1 MLSFQNLISINR
13 ESDHPVF
20 LQISHGMASLIK
32 AGILGKGMRLPG
44 TRAMSESLKVHRKTV
59 VAAYDELM
67 SQGWI
72 EVIPSK
78 GTFVS
83 SKLPIVEARGIA
95 EEVQQGPDRD
105 KAGFQYYPRKDLHR
119 AEPLVPSGLTLDEGV
134 PDVRIA
140 PVNEILRAIKN
151 IVSRSYNVKYLSYGP
166 VFGDSLLREVL
177 AGYLQETRGMNITAD
192 NVLLT
197 RGSQMGMYLAS
208 QMILKPGDK
217 AAVGETNYIAANLT
231 MCDAGATLLEIPV
244 DEEGLVTNA
253 LETLC
258 EQEEIKAVFVTSHH
272 HHPTTVTLSPERRIH
287 LLQLAEKYGFAI
299 LEDDYDYDF
308 HYANAPLLPLASA
321 DRAGQVI
328 YMGAT
333 CKIVAPA
340 YRVGYLVAPADFVQE
355 ASHLRR
361 IIDRQGDPILE
372 RAIGLMIQ
380 QGDYQRHTKKAL
392 KLYKERRDHFCHLLE
407 TELGEFVSFK
417 KPEGGMAVWVG
428 LDRRLNWRS
437 IARSCELADLRI
449 PNWKLYDQ
457 ARANHNHIR
466 MGFASLNFEEQEK
479 VISLLKKAMQDQ
491 KAALLSP
498 LLQS

>member
-20 LQISHGMASLIK
+20 LQISHGMAGLIK

-44 TRAMSESLKVHRKTV
+44 TRAMSEELKVHRKTV

-72 EVIPSK
+72 EVVPSK

-83 SKLPIVEARGIA
+83 SKLPIVEARGLA
-95 EEVQQGPDRD
+95 GEVSEKPDRNV
-105 KAGFQYYPRKDLHR
+105 AGFEFYPRTSLKR
-119 AEPLVPSGLTLDEGV
+119 AEPIIIDGLTMDEGI

-140 PVNEILRAIKN
+140 PVNEILRATKN
-151 IVSRSYNVKYLSYGP
+151 IVSRSYNMKYLSYGP
-166 VFGDSLLREVL
+166 VYGDSLLREVL
-177 AGYLQETRGMNITAD
+177 AGYLQETRGMNITSD
-192 NVLLT
+192 NILLT

-208 QMILKPGDK
+208 QMVLKPGDK
-217 AAVGETNYIAANLT
+217 AAVGSINYIAANLT
-231 MCDAGATLLEIPV
+231 MQDAGASLVQIPV
-244 DEEGLVTNA
+244 DEEGIDTDA
-253 LETLC
+253 LEAVC
-258 EQEEIKAVFVTSHH
+258 EKERIKAVFVTSHH
-272 HHPTTVTLSPERRIH
+272 HHPSTVTLSPERRIH

-299 LEDDYDYDF
+299 FEDDYDYDF

-321 DRAGQVI
+321 DRCGHVI

-333 CKIVAPA
+333 CKIIAPA
-340 YRVGYLVAPADFVQE
+340 YRVGYLVAPADFVKQ
-355 ASHLRR
+355 AAYLRR

-392 KLYKERRDHFCHLLE
+392 KLYKERRDHFCDLLE
-407 TELGEFVSFK
+407 TELGEFIHFK

-428 LDRRLNWRS
+428 LDPDMNWAG
-437 IARSCELADLRI
+437 IANSCWEAGLRI
-449 PNWKLYDQ
+449 PNYRLYDQ
-457 ARANHNHIR
+457 ENVQHNHIR
-466 MGFASLNFEEQEK
+466 MGFASLNFEEQERA
-479 VISLLKKAMQDQ
+479 ISIIKKAMHEQ
-491 KAALLSP
+491 KAALSSP
-498 LLQS
+498 LLQ